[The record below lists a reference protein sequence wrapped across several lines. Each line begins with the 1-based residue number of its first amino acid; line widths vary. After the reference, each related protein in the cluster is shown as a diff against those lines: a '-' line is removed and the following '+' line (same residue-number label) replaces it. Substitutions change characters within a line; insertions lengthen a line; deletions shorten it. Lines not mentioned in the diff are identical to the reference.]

1 MASDRVIDRRALMVG
16 GLAAV
21 AAVRRA
27 HAGTAG
33 RVLED
38 WRGAPAGTH
47 GVPPGWRPYATIGG
61 NPVYDFTVVEDEAR
75 RALRMRSVNEHST
88 IARDVTIKLAETPI
102 LEWSWKVT
110 KLPAGAD
117 LRRKQTSDTTGH
129 IFLVWP
135 RFPAMV
141 RSRVIGYVWDE
152 RLAPGTVET
161 SRKTGLVTFI
171 VIRSGTGE
179 LGRWFTERRNVAE
192 DYRRVFRESPVDPQ
206 AIALSID
213 TNDTRAPAETTFGA
227 IRLLSLA

>member
-1 MASDRVIDRRALMVG
+1 MRARVIDRRALLLG
-16 GLAAV
+16 GLAAL
-21 AAVRRA
+21 AMTRRA
-27 HAGTAG
+27 YAAAPGK
-33 RVLED
+33 VVED
-38 WRGAPAGTH
+38 WRGAPAGAH

-110 KLPAGAD
+110 RLPAGAD
-117 LRRKQTSDTTGH
+117 LRRKETSDTTGH

-152 RLAPGTVET
+152 HLAPGTVET

-171 VIRSGTGE
+171 VVRSGTVE

-227 IRLLSLA
+227 IRLLSPA